1 MKAVYIEYW
10 VQTKEWWNIEIEVIV
25 PYSLGDG
32 VQPVSE
38 RAKLAVGSSE
48 ALLLQMYPYF
58 VAHLEVV
65 WHPVLIMALLVLG
78 IGSVQY
84 IMNLLA
90 DVLNVLDEA
99 TCFVNFRLDMS

>member
-1 MKAVYIEYW
+1 M
-10 VQTKEWWNIEIEVIV
+10 QTKEWWNVELEGIF

-32 VQPVSE
+32 VRPVSE
-38 RAKLAVGSSE
+38 RVKLAVRSSE
-48 ALLLQMYPYF
+48 VLLLQMQPYF

-65 WHPVLIMALLVLG
+65 WHPVLIMALLVLR

-90 DVLNVLDEA
+90 DVLNALDEA
-99 TCFVNFRLDMS
+99 T

>member
-1 MKAVYIEYW
+1 M
-10 VQTKEWWNIEIEVIV
+10 QTKECWNIELEGIV

-32 VQPVSE
+32 VWPVSE
-38 RAKLAVGSSE
+38 RAKLAVRSTE
-48 ALLLQMYPYF
+48 ALLLQMQPYF

-65 WHPVLIMALLVLG
+65 WHPVLIMALLVLR

-84 IMNLLA
+84 IMNLLV
-90 DVLNVLDEA
+90 DVFNALNEA

>member
-1 MKAVYIEYW
+1 M
-10 VQTKEWWNIEIEVIV
+10 
-25 PYSLGDG
+25 
-32 VQPVSE
+32 
-38 RAKLAVGSSE
+38 KLAVGSSDV
-48 ALLLQMYPYF
+48 LLLQMYPHF

-65 WHPVLIMALLVLG
+65 WHPVLIMALLVLQ

-90 DVLNVLDEA
+90 DVLNALEEA